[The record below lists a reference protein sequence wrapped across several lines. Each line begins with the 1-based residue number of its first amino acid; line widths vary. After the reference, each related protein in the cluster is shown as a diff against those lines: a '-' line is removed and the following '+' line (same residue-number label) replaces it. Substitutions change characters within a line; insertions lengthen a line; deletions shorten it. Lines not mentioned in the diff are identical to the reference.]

1 MRRFS
6 MFTSVAFVLLV
17 LAAWAKA
24 QQGAYEFIS
33 IDPPGSVESHA
44 NGINAQGDIVGRFID
59 RDGQSHAFLWSNGS
73 YRLIDTDGS
82 SSINARGDILA
93 GDLLRGGE
101 VVGINYPDA
110 LWTSPL
116 KINDAGDIAGGYGE
130 VPYTECGPY
139 HGFVL
144 SNGEYT
150 QIELP
155 VDDVSGILVH
165 GINDAGELV
174 GVYTIEGCDESNPAY
189 HGFLL
194 EDGSFTKI
202 DVPNSTAT
210 VAFGI
215 NERGAIVGIY
225 DRAGRGHGFLLWK
238 GVFTDIDFPGARGTR
253 AKDINDRGW
262 IVGDYWPQGAL
273 PRGFI
278 AIRK

>member
-1 MRRFS
+1 
-6 MFTSVAFVLLV
+6 V
-17 LAAWAKA
+17 
-24 QQGAYEFIS
+24 I
-33 IDPPGSVESHA
+33 
-44 NGINAQGDIVGRFID
+44 
-59 RDGQSHAFLWSNGS
+59 
-73 YRLIDTDGS
+73 
-82 SSINARGDILA
+82 
-93 GDLLRGGE
+93 
-101 VVGINYPDA
+101 GINYPDA

-116 KINDAGDIAGGYGE
+116 KINDAGGIVGAYGE

-139 HGFVL
+139 HGFLL

-155 VDDVSGILVH
+155 VDGVSGIVVH

-174 GVYTIEGCDESNPAY
+174 GVYTLEGCDESNPAY
-189 HGFLL
+189 HGFLRG
-194 EDGSFTKI
+194 DGSFTKI
-202 DVPNSTAT
+202 DAPNSTAT

-225 DRAGRGHGFLLWK
+225 DRAGERSHGFLFWK

-273 PRGFI
+273 PRGFL